1 MTGSLQL
8 TLIRHARAMTAD
20 IRTTDFDR
28 PLDRRGL
35 AEAAEM
41 ARRCRELGHIPDR
54 LVASPALRAVQ
65 TADCFVRALEL
76 PAAAVRL
83 EPRCYLAE
91 APQLLEAVRAAPSVC
106 RHLFLVGHNPGLSDL
121 ARRLA
126 LGGAPAGMETAGLFT
141 LRIDASDWASV
152 VDGAGRGGRYDSPSL
167 QFNYWE

>member
-1 MTGSLQL
+1 MTASLRL
-8 TLIRHARAMTAD
+8 TLVRHARALPAD
-20 IRTTDFDR
+20 GRTIDFDR

-41 ARRCRELGHIPDR
+41 ARRCRELGHIPDQ
-54 LVASPALRAVQ
+54 LVASPALRAAQ
-65 TADCFVRALEL
+65 TADCFARALEL
-76 PAAAVRL
+76 PAAAVSL

-91 APQLLEAVRAAPSVC
+91 APQLLDIARAAPTAC

-126 LGGAPAGMETAGLFT
+126 SQDAPSVLETAGLFT
-141 LRIDASDWASV
+141 LRVDVSDWVSL
-152 VDGAGRGGRYDSPSL
+152 VDGAGRDGRYDSPAL